1 LLRCVSNS
9 PREEE
14 DLANREDALSGIAA
28 ETVLG
33 LDNAA
38 LTLPVAGVGSRVLAA
53 LADGLIQGVLQLIWL
68 LVCFVAAG
76 GFDGTLRYVVYAFG
90 AFLLD
95 WAYFAG
101 LEIAMRGRTPG
112 KKMVGLRVV
121 SRTGGTA
128 SKSALAVRNLLRPVD
143 LLVGVLLMVLDPLS
157 RRLGDRLA
165 GTLVVHDRT
174 AEDEPLLRR
183 IPKGWQAQDVALVE
197 SLLRR
202 IRDLEG
208 PRADAMAYR
217 VIERL
222 EREEPS
228 FLEGARGG
236 GDGPVAVL
244 RRAFDVKA

>member
-1 LLRCVSNS
+1 M
-9 PREEE
+9 P
-14 DLANREDALSGIAA
+14 GISA

-33 LDNAA
+33 LDNAP

-53 LADGLIQGVLQLIWL
+53 FLDGLIQGVLQIVWALT
-68 LVCFVAAG
+68 CFLPF
-76 GFDGTLRYVVYAFG
+76 GFLGTHLTLRYVVYAFG

-95 WAYFAG
+95 WMYFAG

-121 SRTGGTA
+121 SRNGGTA
-128 SKSALAVRNLLRPVD
+128 SAGALLMRNLLRPVD
-143 LLVGVLLMVLDPLS
+143 ILVGVLVMAVDPLA

-165 GTLVVHDRT
+165 GTIVVHDRT
-174 AEDEPLLRR
+174 AADEPLLRR
-183 IPKGWQAQDVALVE
+183 IPKGWQAEDVALVE
-197 SLLRR
+197 ALLRR
-202 IRDLEG
+202 AGDLEG

-228 FLEGARGG
+228 FLDGARPGPA
-236 GDGPVAVL
+236 GPVMVL
-244 RRAFDVKA
+244 RRAFGIQP

>member
-1 LLRCVSNS
+1 M
-9 PREEE
+9 P
-14 DLANREDALSGIAA
+14 GIAA

-53 LADGLIQGVLQLIWL
+53 FLDGLMQGVLQLGWL
-68 LVCFVAAG
+68 IACFWPV
-76 GFDGTLRYVVYAFG
+76 GFVGTHLTWRYVVYAFG

-95 WAYFAG
+95 WMYFA
-101 LEIAMRGRTPG
+101 LTEIAMRGRTPG

-121 SRTGGTA
+121 SRSGGTA
-128 SKSALAVRNLLRPVD
+128 SAGALMVRNLLRPVD
-143 LLVGVLLMVLDPLS
+143 FFAGVLLMASDPLS

-165 GTLVVHDRT
+165 GTIVIHDRAT
-174 AEDEPLLRR
+174 ADEPLLRR
-183 IPKGWQAQDVALVE
+183 IPIGWQAEDVALVE

-202 IRDLEG
+202 AGDLEG

-217 VIERL
+217 VIDRL

-228 FLEGARGG
+228 FLDGARGAG
-236 GDGPVAVL
+236 AGPVAIL
-244 RRAFDVKA
+244 RRAFGIEG

>member
-1 LLRCVSNS
+1 MAD
-9 PREEE
+9 RESS
-14 DLANREDALSGIAA
+14 LSEIAA

-33 LDNAA
+33 LDNAP

-53 LADGLIQGVLQLIWL
+53 LADGLIQGILQIGWLIA
-68 LVCFVAAG
+68 CF
-76 GFDGTLRYVVYAFG
+76 GFWGSGHAWRYVVYAFG

-95 WAYFAG
+95 WTYFAG
-101 LEIAMRGRTPG
+101 TEIAMRGRTPG

-121 SRTGGTA
+121 SSSGGTA
-128 SKSALAVRNLLRPVD
+128 AAGALVVRNLLRPVD
-143 LLVGVLLMVLDPLS
+143 LLVGALLMSVDPLS

-174 AEDEPLLRR
+174 AADEPLLRR
-183 IPKGWQAQDVALVE
+183 IPKGWQAEDVALVE

-202 IRDLEG
+202 IGDLEG

-236 GDGPVAVL
+236 GDGPVMVL
-244 RRAFDVKA
+244 RRAFDVAS

>member
-1 LLRCVSNS
+1 M
-9 PREEE
+9 PRGGT
-14 DLANREDALSGIAA
+14 LADRDGILPGIAA

-33 LDNAA
+33 LDNAP

-53 LADGLIQGVLQLIWL
+53 FLDGLIQGVLQIGWLIA
-68 LVCFVAAG
+68 CFWPV
-76 GFDGTLRYVVYAFG
+76 GFLGSDRTWRYVAYAFG

-95 WAYFAG
+95 WVYFAG

-121 SRTGGTA
+121 SRSGGTA
-128 SKSALAVRNLLRPVD
+128 SAGALAVRNLLRPVD
-143 LLVGVLLMVLDPLS
+143 LLVGVLLMALDPLS

-165 GTLVVHDRT
+165 GTLVVHDR
-174 AEDEPLLRR
+174 AAADEPLLRR
-183 IPKGWQAQDVALVE
+183 IPKGWQAEDVALVE

-202 IRDLEG
+202 VRDLEG

-228 FLEGARGG
+228 FLDGARGG
-236 GDGPVAVL
+236 GDGPVMVL
-244 RRAFDVKA
+244 RRAFGIEP

>member
-1 LLRCVSNS
+1 LAD
-9 PREEE
+9 RESS
-14 DLANREDALSGIAA
+14 LSEIAA

-33 LDNAA
+33 LDNAP

-53 LADGLIQGVLQLIWL
+53 LADGLIQGILQIGWLIA
-68 LVCFVAAG
+68 CF
-76 GFDGTLRYVVYAFG
+76 GFWGSGHAWRYVVYAFG

-95 WAYFAG
+95 WTYFAG
-101 LEIAMRGRTPG
+101 TEIAMRGRTPG

-121 SRTGGTA
+121 SSSGGTA
-128 SKSALAVRNLLRPVD
+128 AAGALVVRNLLRPVD
-143 LLVGVLLMVLDPLS
+143 LLVGALLMSVDPLS

-174 AEDEPLLRR
+174 AADEPLLRR
-183 IPKGWQAQDVALVE
+183 IPKGWQAEDVALVE

-202 IRDLEG
+202 IGDLEG

-236 GDGPVAVL
+236 GDGPVMVL
-244 RRAFDVKA
+244 RRAFDVAS